1 MRQLSLLFLSVIIA
15 LALHG
20 CKKDELGYTLTVLPH
35 YHVDGQELVLD
46 TIMYQNAAGNPYSVN
61 KLRYYLSNFR
71 FVKNDN
77 SEVTVDGGAFFMDA
91 REGTDITLQNV
102 PAGSFQEL
110 KFNFGIPSNLNVYG
124 NLPNTSENVG
134 MVWPEQMGGGYHFMK
149 FEGYFRSGSQ
159 TDGYAI
165 HVGNNACL
173 ADISIATPF
182 DVDADGSM
190 TIGFNLN
197 EILANPNTFD
207 MDSGNYTMGIMPAML
222 EISANMHNAFTLEQT
237 P

>member
-1 MRQLSLLFLSVIIA
+1 MRQLLFFFSVAITILLQS
-15 LALHG
+15 
-20 CKKDELGYTLTVLPH
+20 CNKDELGYNLTVNLH

-77 SEVTVDGGAFFMDA
+77 SEVTADGGVFFMDV
-91 REGTDITLQNV
+91 RESAELTLQNV
-102 PAGSFQEL
+102 PCGSFKQL
-110 KFNFGIPSNLNVYG
+110 RFNFGVPAQMNVYG
-124 NLPNTSENVG
+124 NLPNTSENTG

-149 FEGYFRSGSQ
+149 FEGYFNSTSG
-159 TDGYAI
+159 TNGYAI

-173 ADISIATPF
+173 ADIPITTPIE
-182 DVDADGSM
+182 VDADGEM
-190 TIGFNLN
+190 VLGFNLN
-197 EILANPNTFD
+197 EVMSGPNNFN
-207 MDSGNYTMGIMPAML
+207 MDSSNYTMGIMPAML
-222 EISANMHNAFTLEQT
+222 EISENMQNAFTIEQT

>member
-1 MRQLSLLFLSVIIA
+1 MRHLSFLLLSVTIA
-15 LALHG
+15 SLYG
-20 CKKDELGYTLTVLPH
+20 CKKDELGYVLTVSPH
-35 YHVDGQELVLD
+35 YHVDGQDLTLD
-46 TIMYQNAAGNPYSVN
+46 TIMYQDAAGNLYGVN
-61 KLRYYLSNFR
+61 RLRYYLSNFR
-71 FVKNDN
+71 FVRSDN
-77 SEVTVDGGAFFMDA
+77 SEVIADDGVYFMDA
-91 REGTDITLQNV
+91 REGTEITLPDV
-102 PAGSFQEL
+102 PAGSFKEL
-110 KFNFGIPSNLNVYG
+110 RFNFGIPADLNVYG

-149 FEGYFRSGSQ
+149 FEGYFSSSTG

-222 EISANMHNAFTLEQT
+222 EISANMHNAFTFEQT

>member
-1 MRQLSLLFLSVIIA
+1 MRHLSFLLLLVTIA
-15 LALHG
+15 SLYS
-20 CKKDELGYTLTVLPH
+20 CKKDELGYALTVTPH
-35 YHVDGQELVLD
+35 YHIDGQELILD
-46 TIMYQNAAGNPYSVN
+46 TIMYQNAAGNLYCVN
-61 KLRYYLSNFR
+61 RLRYYLSNFR
-71 FVKNDN
+71 FVRSDG
-77 SEVTVDGGAFFMDA
+77 SEVIADDGVYFIDA
-91 REGTDITLQNV
+91 REETEITLPDV
-102 PAGSFQEL
+102 PTGSFKEL
-110 KFNFGIPSNLNVYG
+110 RFNFGIPADLNVYG

-149 FEGYFRSGSQ
+149 FEGYFSSSTG

-165 HVGNNACL
+165 HIGNNACL
-173 ADISIATPF
+173 ADISIATLF

-222 EISANMHNAFTLEQT
+222 EISANMHNAFTFEQT